1 MTINYTR
8 QFAWLTEATMERATI
23 QDWTFSKVPIKVG
36 SYREVEYRVYRD
48 GNKHFQEIREKNG
61 APIHTLELPDG
72 MKLDRGS
79 YEVLLRYV
87 LVDVVAA

>member
-1 MTINYTR
+1 
-8 QFAWLTEATMERATI
+8 MERATI
-23 QDWTFSKVPIKVG
+23 QDWTPSEVPMKLGDQKAVM
-36 SYREVEYRVYRD
+36 SRVYRD
-48 GNKHFQEIREKNG
+48 GERHFQEICERDG
-61 APIHTLELPDG
+61 SPIHTLELPDG

>member
-1 MTINYTR
+1 
-8 QFAWLTEATMERATI
+8 MERATI
-23 QDWTFSKVPIKVG
+23 QDWTSTEVPMKLGDLRAVM
-36 SYREVEYRVYRD
+36 YRVYRD
-48 GNKHFQEIREKNG
+48 GERHFQEICERDG
-61 APIHTLELPDG
+61 SPIHTLELPDG

>member
-1 MTINYTR
+1 MGR
-8 QFAWLTEATMERATI
+8 VTI
-23 QDWTFSKVPIKVG
+23 QDWTLSKVPMKVG
-36 SYREVEYRVYRD
+36 SYRDVEYRVYRYGD
-48 GNKHFQEIREKNG
+48 KYFQEIREKYG
-61 APIHTLELPDG
+61 APIHTLELPTG

>member
-1 MTINYTR
+1 
-8 QFAWLTEATMERATI
+8 MERATI
-23 QDWTFSKVPIKVG
+23 QDWTVSRVPVKAG
-36 SYREVEYRVYRD
+36 SYREVQYRVYRD
-48 GNKHFQEIREKNG
+48 NDKHFQEIRENTG
-61 APIHTLELPDG
+61 VPIHTLELPEG

>member
-1 MTINYTR
+1 
-8 QFAWLTEATMERATI
+8 MERATI
-23 QDWTFSKVPIKVG
+23 QDWTFSKVPMKVG
-36 SYREVEYRVYRD
+36 GFREVEYRVYRD
-48 GNKHFQEIREKNG
+48 GSKHFQEIRESG
-61 APIHTLELPDG
+61 GRSIHTLELPDG

>member
-1 MTINYTR
+1 
-8 QFAWLTEATMERATI
+8 MERAMI
-23 QDWTFSKVPIKVG
+23 QDWTPSQVPMKLGYERNV
-36 SYREVEYRVYRD
+36 VYRVYRD
-48 GNKHFQEIREKNG
+48 GQRHFQEIRERDG
-61 APIHTLELPDG
+61 SFIHTLELPEG

>member
-1 MTINYTR
+1 
-8 QFAWLTEATMERATI
+8 MERAMI
-23 QDWTFSKVPIKVG
+23 QDWTSSEVPMKLGDLRAVM
-36 SYREVEYRVYRD
+36 YRVYRD
-48 GNKHFQEIREKNG
+48 GERHFQEICERDG
-61 APIHTLELPDG
+61 SPIHTLELPQG

>member
-1 MTINYTR
+1 
-8 QFAWLTEATMERATI
+8 MERATI
-23 QDWTFSKVPIKVG
+23 QDWTFSRVPVKAG
-36 SYREVEYRVYRD
+36 GHREVQYRVYRD
-48 GNKHFQEIREKNG
+48 NNKHFQEIRENTG
-61 APIHTLELPDG
+61 APIHTLELPEG

>member
-1 MTINYTR
+1 
-8 QFAWLTEATMERATI
+8 MERATI
-23 QDWTFSKVPIKVG
+23 QDWTFSKVPTKAG
-36 SYREVEYRVYRD
+36 YREVQYRVYRD
-48 GNKHFQEIREKNG
+48 SNKHFQEIREANG
-61 APIHTLELPDG
+61 SPIHTLELPEG

>member
-1 MTINYTR
+1 MGR
-8 QFAWLTEATMERATI
+8 VTI
-23 QDWTFSKVPIKVG
+23 QDWIFSKVPMKVG

-48 GNKHFQEIREKNG
+48 GDKYFQEIREKNG
-61 APIHTLELPDG
+61 APIHTLELPTG

>member
-1 MTINYTR
+1 
-8 QFAWLTEATMERATI
+8 MERATI
-23 QDWTFSKVPIKVG
+23 QDWTASEVPMKLGDLRAVM
-36 SYREVEYRVYRD
+36 YRVYRD
-48 GNKHFQEIREKNG
+48 GERHFQEICERDG
-61 APIHTLELPDG
+61 SPIHTLELPEG